1 MDSLKN
7 TTKDPPEYGEVI
19 QVIMKVTQMAIINL
33 ALKEAHKE
41 ILKVLI
47 TRLRGVEVTKI
58 LIDLTILT
66 DPMKIEGLLD
76 RVTLEDF
83 LNLYKL
89 TLQQL

>member
-7 TTKDPPEYGEVI
+7 TTKDPLEYGEVL
-19 QVIMKVTQMAIINL
+19 QVIMRVTRKAIIHL
-33 ALKEAHKE
+33 ALKEAHKV
-41 ILKVLI
+41 IFKALI
-47 TRLRGVEVTKI
+47 TGVEVTKI
-58 LIDLTILT
+58 LIDLKILT